1 MAEEVPRHVHVEN
14 SGNLGY
20 TPPRALTTNVCG
32 GGKMGCIVNV
42 RIVVQFISG
51 TNADS
56 NIDRA
61 HNGLQLM
68 NVQ

>member
-1 MAEEVPRHVHVEN
+1 MAEEVKRYVNVEN

-20 TPPRALTTNVCG
+20 TPPRTTTYGG

-42 RIVVQFISG
+42 RIVVQFISA

-56 NIDRA
+56 NIDRT